1 MRFKTR
7 TLLANIMKV
16 FQTDSGER
24 DEFVRHGQLTH
35 VVCHESSTKWI
46 VVHSIKTALSLP
58 GILISLALRWL
69 VCGVV
74 CVCVVCE
81 RESEKRSGKAFK
93 GVWGAE
99 ESNKKYI
106 GFLRGFLFFVTI
118 LHSVWCFLHFSQVGL
133 RHYVG
138 DRSSPQRPG
147 EAD

>member
-58 GILISLALRWL
+58 GILISLALRWI

-74 CVCVVCE
+74 CE
-81 RESEKRSGKAFK
+81 RERVRKGLEKPLKVCGELRKVIRS
-93 GVWGAE
+93 
-99 ESNKKYI
+99 
-106 GFLRGFLFFVTI
+106 T
-118 LHSVWCFLHFSQVGL
+118 
-133 RHYVG
+133 
-138 DRSSPQRPG
+138 
-147 EAD
+147 